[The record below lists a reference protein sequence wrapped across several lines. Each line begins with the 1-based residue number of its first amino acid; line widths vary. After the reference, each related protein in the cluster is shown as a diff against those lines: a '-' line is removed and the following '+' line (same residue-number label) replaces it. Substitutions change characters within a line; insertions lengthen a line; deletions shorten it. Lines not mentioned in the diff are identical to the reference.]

1 MQFLGYHRKNG
12 PAGIRNHL
20 LVLPNVA
27 CANGVARAIG
37 QAIPSAEV
45 FEHGHGCGRRGKDFE
60 IIFRSLSGL
69 GKNPN
74 VGAVLIIGLGCE
86 GLNAGS
92 LAEEIARCDKPVE
105 TISIQD
111 SGGSIKTTEKGISL
125 AKKMAQDLDG
135 QRREEV
141 PLADITM
148 GVECG
153 GSDSMSGVT
162 ANPAVG
168 AVADW
173 LVEQGGTVILSE
185 SNEMTGT
192 NSILKK
198 RAANEEVARGIDEII
213 GRAQKM
219 AKEILGPNAHLV
231 IAPGNM
237 DGGLSSIVE
246 KSLGCIQKGGQSTIN
261 EVVDYSQRPSSRGLV
276 LMDTPG
282 YDVESIGGLVAGGSQ
297 IVFFTTGRGT
307 PLGAPIA
314 PVVKVSSNSEIY
326 YRMQDDIDVDAGR
339 IVTGEKTLLELRDD
353 MIEYMKE
360 VLEGKRTKAEVN
372 LQGFLSLAT
381 QHAAF

>member
-1 MQFLGYHRKNG
+1 MEFLGYRRKKG

-20 LVLPNVA
+20 LILPSVA

-37 QAIPSAEV
+37 QAIPEAEV
-45 FEHGHGCGRRGKDFE
+45 FEHGHGCGRRGGDIE
-60 IIFRSLSGL
+60 IVFRSLTGL

-86 GLNAGS
+86 GLNAAS
-92 LAEEIARCDKPVE
+92 LAEEIAHADKPVE
-105 TISIQD
+105 TIAIQD
-111 SGGSIKTTEKGISL
+111 LGGSVKTTEKGISL
-125 AKKMAQDLDG
+125 AQKMSEDINS
-135 QRREEV
+135 QRREAIS
-141 PLADITM
+141 LADITM

-173 LVEQGGTVILSE
+173 LVEQGGTVILAE
-185 SNEMTGT
+185 STEMIGT

-198 RAANEEVARGIDEII
+198 RAINEQVAGKIDEII
-213 GRAQKM
+213 GRAENM
-219 AKEILGPNAHLV
+219 AKEILGPKAHLV

-261 EVVDYSQRPSSRGLV
+261 EVVEYSQRPSSKGLV

-314 PVVKVSSNSEIY
+314 PVVKVSSNSEL
-326 YRMQDDIDVDAGR
+326 YRRMEDDIDIDAGS
-339 IVTGEKTLLELRDD
+339 ITTEEKTLFELRDD
-353 MIEYMKE
+353 MIQYMKM
-360 VLEGKRTKAEVN
+360 VLEGERTKAE
-372 LQGFLSLAT
+372 LHSQGFMTIST
-381 QHAAF
+381 RHAAF